1 MMQKYTFFVI
11 RKKKVAMSIIIRIFA
26 IGFGHDP
33 NQKYRSVILLLVTEN
48 LRNFQSQHKVG
59 IMVRA
64 YSVDCL
70 QHLSCKVF
78 LRTLSQRRG
87 IQHHASFITLLPL
100 GAGENKK
107 VAPDTNR
114 G

>member
-1 MMQKYTFFVI
+1 MPYEILFVLLQVVSGELPS
-11 RKKKVAMSIIIRIFA
+11 RK
-26 IGFGHDP
+26 
-33 NQKYRSVILLLVTEN
+33 NRSVILLLVTEN

-87 IQHHASFITLLPL
+87 IQHYASFYNPAPL
-100 GAGENKK
+100 GAGESKQK
-107 VAPDTNR
+107 LRPTHNR
-114 G
+114 EDNIAA